1 MKNKVIKKQRL
12 KVIPK
17 AQGIVLEIGI
27 GSGLNLDFYDKKK
40 ISKIYALDPH
50 PKLTEMSKKKAKEL
64 EIDLELFQRP
74 ADEIPLKEHFFDT
87 VVCTYTLCSIEDPIK
102 ALKEI
107 KRVLKPKGIFLFSEH
122 GLSPEKKIARWQ
134 DRLNPIQNVLGGGCN
149 LNRDIPKIINESGYT
164 IAELNKGYIPGPKFL
179 SYHYWGQSKPS

>member
-1 MKNKVIKKQRL
+1 MISQFYERKVLPKICNCCCSLGPIQKQREKIVPL
-12 KVIPK
+12 AK
-17 AQGIVLEIGI
+17 GIVLEIGI

-87 VVCTYTLCSIEDPIK
+87 VVCTYTLCS
-102 ALKEI
+102 
-107 KRVLKPKGIFLFSEH
+107 
-122 GLSPEKKIARWQ
+122 LSLIH
-134 DRLNPIQNVLGGGCN
+134 I
-149 LNRDIPKIINESGYT
+149 
-164 IAELNKGYIPGPKFL
+164 
-179 SYHYWGQSKPS
+179 